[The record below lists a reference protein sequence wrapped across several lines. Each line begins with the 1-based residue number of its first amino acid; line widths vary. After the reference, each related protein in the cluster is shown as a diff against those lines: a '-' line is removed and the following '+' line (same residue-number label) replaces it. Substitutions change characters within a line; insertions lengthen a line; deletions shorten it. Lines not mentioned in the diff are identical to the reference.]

1 MTLSVDDET
10 RIRRLPERQRTE
22 RAELYAILDAGLVAH
37 VAFVRDGRPVVIPFL
52 YARDGDS
59 LVLHG
64 STGGG
69 LFLAPAGIEVS
80 VGVTH
85 VDGLVFARSVFDSSA
100 NYRSAVVHGRAVAVP
115 AEEKEAALL
124 VVSEH
129 LMPGRWAEVRPSTRK
144 ELAATSVLRL
154 GLDRA
159 SVKVR
164 AHGPSEEPDDGEDR
178 AVWAGVLPLAL
189 VAGVPAPSSDVPPSV
204 RAAAAKFSSAV
215 TSSTTDSAT
224 DSGTVRL

>member
-1 MTLSVDDET
+1 MTEPLVVDDQT
-10 RIRRLPERQRTE
+10 RIRRIPERQLTE

-59 LVLHG
+59 LLLHG

-69 LFLAPAGIEVS
+69 LFLSPEGVEVS

-85 VDGLVFARSVFDSSA
+85 VDGLVFARTVFDSSA
-100 NYRSAVVHGRAVAVP
+100 NYRSVVVHGRAVPVP
-115 AEEKEAALL
+115 AGEKEAALL

-129 LMPGRWAEVRPSTRK
+129 LMPGRWDEVRPSTRK
-144 ELAATSVLRL
+144 ELAATSILRI

-164 AHGPSEEPDDGEDR
+164 AYGASEEPDDGEDR
-178 AVWAGVLPLAL
+178 AVWAGVLPLSL
-189 VAGVPAPSSDVPPSV
+189 VAGPAEPSPLAGVPVPSSVTASAARFPVPS
-204 RAAAAKFSSAV
+204 
-215 TSSTTDSAT
+215 
-224 DSGTVRL
+224 RL

>member
-1 MTLSVDDET
+1 MTEPLTVDDLT
-10 RIRRLPERQRTE
+10 RIRRIPERQRTD
-22 RAELYAILDAGLVAH
+22 RAELYGILDAGLVAH
-37 VAFVRDGRPVVIPFL
+37 VAFVREGRPVVIPFL

-59 LVLHG
+59 LLLHG

-69 LFLAPAGIEVS
+69 LFLAPEGVEVS
-80 VGVTH
+80 VGITH

-100 NYRSAVVHGRAVAVP
+100 NYRSVVVHGRAVAVP
-115 AEEKEAALL
+115 ADEKEAALL

-129 LMPGRWAEVRPSTRK
+129 LMPGRWDEVRASTRK
-144 ELAATSVLRL
+144 ELAATSILRV
-154 GLDRA
+154 GLERA

-164 AHGPSEEPDDGEDR
+164 AYGASEAPDDGEDR

-189 VAGVPAPSSDVPPSV
+189 VAGAAESSSDVDVPASV
-204 RAAAAKFSSAV
+204 RAAAARHV
-215 TSSTTDSAT
+215 

>member
-1 MTLSVDDET
+1 MTEPLTVDDQT

-37 VAFVRDGRPVVIPFL
+37 VAFVRDGHPVVIPFL

-59 LVLHG
+59 LLLHG

-69 LFLAPAGIEVS
+69 LFLEPEGVEVS

-100 NYRSAVVHGRAVAVP
+100 NYRSVVVHGRAVAVP
-115 AEEKEAALL
+115 ADEKEAALL

-129 LMPGRWAEVRPSTRK
+129 LMPGRWDEVRPSTRK
-144 ELAATSVLRL
+144 ELAATSILRI

-164 AHGPSEEPDDGEDR
+164 AHGASEEPDDGEDR
-178 AVWAGVLPLAL
+178 AVWAGVLPLSL
-189 VAGVPAPSSDVPPSV
+189 VAGAPEPSSDVAVPPSV
-204 RAAAAKFSSAV
+204 KAAAARYV
-215 TSSTTDSAT
+215 
-224 DSGTVRL
+224 DSGTVRV

>member
-1 MTLSVDDET
+1 MTEPLTVDDQT
-10 RIRRLPERQRTE
+10 RIRRIPERQRTE
-22 RAELYAILDAGLVAH
+22 RSELYAILDAGLVAH
-37 VAFVRDGRPVVIPFL
+37 VAFVREGRPVVIPFL

-59 LVLHG
+59 LLLHG

-69 LFLAPAGIEVS
+69 LFLAPEGVEVS

-100 NYRSAVVHGRAVAVP
+100 NYRSVVVHGTAVAVP
-115 AEEKEAALL
+115 ADEKEAALL

-129 LMPGRWAEVRPSTRK
+129 LMPGRWDEVRSSTRK
-144 ELAATSVLRL
+144 ELAATSILRI

-164 AHGPSEEPDDGEDR
+164 AYGASEEPDDGEDR
-178 AVWAGVLPLAL
+178 AVWAGVLPLSL
-189 VAGVPAPSSDVPPSV
+189 VAGAPEPSVDVPLSV
-204 RAAAAKFSSAV
+204 RAAAEKFPSAAI
-215 TSSTTDSAT
+215 DS
-224 DSGTVRL
+224 DTVRV

>member
-1 MTLSVDDET
+1 MTEPLRIDDQT
-10 RIRRLPERQRTE
+10 RIRRMPERQRTD

-37 VAFVRDGRPVVIPFL
+37 VAFVRDGLPIVIPFL

-59 LVLHG
+59 LLLHG

-69 LFLAPAGIEVS
+69 LFLAPEGIDVS

-100 NYRSAVVHGRAVAVP
+100 NYRSVVVHGRLVAVP
-115 AEEKEAALL
+115 ADEKESALL

-129 LMPGRWAEVRPSTRK
+129 LMPGRWDEVRPSTRK
-144 ELAATSVLRL
+144 ELAATSILRI

-164 AHGPSEEPDDGEDR
+164 AHGASEEPDDGEDR
-178 AVWAGVLPLAL
+178 AVWAGVLPLSL
-189 VAGVPAPSSDVPPSV
+189 VAGTPEPSSDAAVPASV
-204 RAAAAKFSSAV
+204 EAAAARYG
-215 TSSTTDSAT
+215 
-224 DSGTVRL
+224 DSGTVRV

>member
-1 MTLSVDDET
+1 MTLPIDEQT

-22 RAELYAILDAGLVAH
+22 REELHAILDAGLVAH

-59 LVLHG
+59 LLLHG

-69 LFLAPAGIEVS
+69 LFLAPEGIEVS

-85 VDGLVFARSVFDSSA
+85 VDGLVFARTVFDSSA
-100 NYRSAVVHGRAVAVP
+100 NYRSVVVHGRAVAVP
-115 AEEKEAALL
+115 ADEKEAALL

-129 LMPGRWAEVRPSTRK
+129 LMPGRWDEVRASTRK
-144 ELAATSVLRL
+144 ELAATSILRI
-154 GLDRA
+154 GLDRT

-164 AHGPSEEPDDGEDR
+164 AYGASEEPDDGEDR
-178 AVWAGVLPLAL
+178 AVWAGVLPLSL
-189 VAGVPAPSSDVPPSV
+189 VAGAAEPSPSAGGPVPASV
-204 RAAAAKFSSAV
+204 TASAARFRV
-215 TSSTTDSAT
+215 R
-224 DSGTVRL
+224 SGL

>member
-1 MTLSVDDET
+1 MTLPIDEQT

-22 RAELYAILDAGLVAH
+22 REELHAILDAGLVAH

-52 YARDGDS
+52 YARDGDT
-59 LVLHG
+59 LLLHG

-69 LFLAPAGIEVS
+69 LFLSPEGIDVS

-100 NYRSAVVHGRAVAVP
+100 NYRSVVVHGRAVAVP
-115 AEEKEAALL
+115 ADEKEAALL

-129 LMPGRWAEVRPSTRK
+129 LMPGRWDEVRPSTRK
-144 ELAATSVLRL
+144 ELAATSILRI

-164 AHGPSEEPDDGEDR
+164 AYGASEEPDDGEDR

-189 VAGVPAPSSDVPPSV
+189 VAGVPEPSTDVPVPPSV
-204 RAAAAKFSSAV
+204 QAAAAKFPYDAI
-215 TSSTTDSAT
+215 
-224 DSGTVRL
+224 DSGTVRV

>member
-1 MTLSVDDET
+1 MTEPLAVDDQT
-10 RIRRLPERQRTE
+10 RIRRMPERQRTD
-22 RAELYAILDAGLVAH
+22 RDELYAILDAGLVAH

-59 LVLHG
+59 LLLHG

-69 LFLAPAGIEVS
+69 LFLAADGVDVS

-115 AEEKEAALL
+115 ADEVEAALL

-129 LMPGRWAEVRPSTRK
+129 LMPGRWDEVRPSTRK
-144 ELAATSVLRL
+144 ELAATSILRI
-154 GLDRA
+154 GLDHA

-164 AHGPSEEPDDGEDR
+164 AHGASEEPDDGEDR
-178 AVWAGVLPLAL
+178 TVWAGVLPLSL
-189 VAGVPAPSSDVPPSV
+189 VAGAPQPASDADVPASV
-204 RAAAAKFSSAV
+204 RAAAAKFRSA
-215 TSSTTDSAT
+215 AI
-224 DSGTVRL
+224 DSGTVRV